1 VSTRV
6 MRAPGALTAW
16 SPRAGRQGVPW
27 EHQWGPGVASG
38 KAVGGGAH
46 PNGVEAVEKPR
57 DSAVHRQGESSG
69 GRRRWR
75 HSLVVSV
82 RKREGEGDL
91 NWGH

>member
-1 VSTRV
+1 VVASQ
-6 MRAPGALTAW
+6 W
-16 SPRAGRQGVPW
+16 QGVPW

-57 DSAVHRQGESSG
+57 DSGVHRWGESSG
-69 GRRRWR
+69 GRWRWR
-75 HSLVVSV
+75 HGLAGSV